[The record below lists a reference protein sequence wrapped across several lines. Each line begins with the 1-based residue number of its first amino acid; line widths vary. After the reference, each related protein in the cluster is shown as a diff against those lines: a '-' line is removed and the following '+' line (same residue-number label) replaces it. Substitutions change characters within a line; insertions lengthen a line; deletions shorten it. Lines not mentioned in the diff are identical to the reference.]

1 MHPLEHLFSPVKLGE
16 MTLNNRLVLPPMSI
30 NFGVDEEGFV
40 TEQHWEYLKAR
51 AKHGPGMIVVGGG
64 AVHKSGL
71 DLPRMP
77 RVWHDKFIGKL
88 SRLVEELAPYESR
101 LGMQLLHGGRQ
112 AYLAEKVAP
121 SPLPSLGV
129 VREIPRELTRNEIQD
144 MVLAH
149 ARAAGRC
156 KQAGF
161 DFVEIHAAHGYL
173 ISEFLAPLSNLRD
186 DDYGG
191 DFTGRTRFL
200 LEILEAIKQETG
212 PEYPVGVRINGEDY
226 IENGWDL
233 YQCLMLAPILEQAGA
248 DWLHISAGIYGSF
261 PITIPSM
268 YAKHGCFVHLAK
280 AVKQTVQ
287 IPVICVGR
295 IKDPRQADAII
306 ANGEADLVAMGRA
319 QLADPALTEKARKQ
333 EFSRIR
339 PCIGCCKGCI
349 DRALALEESTC
360 VMNPEVSREYMLG
373 ELKPASQSRRIVI
386 IGAGPAGLACA
397 RLAALRGHHV
407 TILEEQA
414 QAGGLARVAALAPGR
429 GEINDMIQYY
439 LAENKRL
446 GVDLCLGA
454 RVDQATVQ
462 GLAPDKIVL
471 TTGSLP
477 AMPQIQGLF
486 DTEMEMHTVL
496 DAFEPS
502 APLGNNVLILGGGV
516 AALTLADHLA
526 QNGRRVVVLNRFD
539 HYAPEISANDRTY
552 LRENLKRPEIC
563 LYKRVVIKK
572 FFDNGL
578 MFEAQGQRHL
588 LEDFTDLVLAE
599 GMKPMLEAARVV
611 ENLGAE
617 VFTIGDAKS
626 PRTLLDSQTEADE
639 LGRSL

>member
-1 MHPLEHLFSPVKLGE
+1 MSFLEHLFSPVKLGE

-30 NFGVDEEGFV
+30 NFGVDEQGFV
-40 TEQHWEYLKAR
+40 TRQHWEYLKAR
-51 AKHGPGMIVVGGG
+51 ARHGPGMIVVGGG

-77 RVWHDKFIGKL
+77 RVWHDRFTGRL
-88 SRLVEELAPYESR
+88 SRLVEELSAYESR

-129 VREIPRELTRNEIQD
+129 VKEVPRELSRDEIQD
-144 MVLAH
+144 LVLAH
-149 ARAAGRC
+149 AQAAGRC

-173 ISEFLAPLSNLRD
+173 ISEFLAPLSNLRQ

-200 LEILEAIKQETG
+200 LEILSAIKQETG
-212 PEYPVGVRINGEDY
+212 NDYPVGVRINGEDY

-233 YQCLMLAPILEQAGA
+233 RQCLMLAPILERAGA
-248 DWLHISAGIYGSF
+248 DWLHISAGIYDSF

-280 AVKQTVQ
+280 AVKQTVK

-295 IKDPRQADAII
+295 IKDPRQADQII
-306 ANGEADLVAMGRA
+306 ARGDADLVAMGRA
-319 QLADPALTEKARKQ
+319 QLADPALAEKARQQK
-333 EFSRIR
+333 FDRIR

-360 VMNPEVSREYMLG
+360 VMNPEVSREYILG
-373 ELKPASQSRRIVI
+373 ELKPATQSRKIVI

-397 RLAALRGHHV
+397 RLAALRGHRV

-446 GVDLCLGA
+446 GVDLRLGA
-454 RVDQATVQ
+454 TINQNTV
-462 GLAPDKIVL
+462 LSLTPDKIVL

-496 DAFEPS
+496 DAFEPA
-502 APLGNNVLILGGGV
+502 APLGDNVLILGGGV
-516 AALTLADHLA
+516 AALTLADYLA
-526 QNGRRVVVLNRFD
+526 QNSRRVVILNRFD

-552 LRENLKRPEIC
+552 LRESLKRPEIC
-563 LYKRVVIKK
+563 LYKNVVIKK
-572 FFDNGL
+572 FFDTGL

-599 GMKPMLEAARVV
+599 GMKSMLEAAREV

-617 VFTIGDAKS
+617 VFIIGDAKS